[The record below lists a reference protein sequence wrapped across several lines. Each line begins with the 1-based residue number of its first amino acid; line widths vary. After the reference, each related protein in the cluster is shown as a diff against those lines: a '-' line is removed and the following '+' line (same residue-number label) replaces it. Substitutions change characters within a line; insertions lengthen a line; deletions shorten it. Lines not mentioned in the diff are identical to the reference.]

1 MSNPTRARAPLS
13 AVAGLRHLRV
23 DFTWSTAQWVREKSR
38 IGPMAKQVCVKHKI
52 KGDPGTDGGPV
63 QDWAATVCL
72 VNYVLVD
79 TAVLAYVSSR
89 VFHATRVAVSHYTE
103 TVWPTEL
110 KIFTCG
116 LFPWPL

>member
-1 MSNPTRARAPLS
+1 MVGQCRT
-13 AVAGLRHLRV
+13 GQLRSV
-23 DFTWSTAQWVREKSR
+23 
-38 IGPMAKQVCVKHKI
+38 
-52 KGDPGTDGGPV
+52 
-63 QDWAATVCL
+63 L
-72 VNYVLVD
+72 VNYVLAD